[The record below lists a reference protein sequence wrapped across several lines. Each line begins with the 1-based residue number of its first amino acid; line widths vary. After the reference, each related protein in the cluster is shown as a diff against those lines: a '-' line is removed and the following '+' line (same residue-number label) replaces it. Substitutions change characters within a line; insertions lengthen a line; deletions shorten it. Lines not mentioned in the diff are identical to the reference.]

1 MTDIVE
7 IARSRRSR
15 LVAEIARLDDF
26 ISTAETLIRLET
38 DPAGSRGWLID
49 NEAADPP
56 PAASRQE
63 AADAAEA
70 EDGRENVK
78 ATGDGADAAGET
90 AGADPGALDPAS
102 LESGGER
109 GRNLFARTFGDAED
123 PVSDADGS
131 AEAPEDEAGLDEAG
145 LEEAGLDA
153 AIGQKLRQ
161 RRWMMGMTKRQ
172 LAEKLGID
180 VAEIQDFELGLAQ
193 IGASRMWELAEAL
206 DVPTSYFFEE
216 AAQSPSGAD
225 ETRVERT
232 LATVPAPARAVA
244 LARTA

>member
-1 MTDIVE
+1 MTDVIE

-15 LVAEIARLDDF
+15 LVAEVARLDDF
-26 ISTAETLIRLET
+26 ISMAETLLRLED
-38 DPAGSRGWLID
+38 DPPSGRGWLTD
-49 NEAADPP
+49 MMGPDG
-56 PAASRQE
+56 SMS
-63 AADAAEA
+63 DAVAEA
-70 EDGRENVK
+70 GRDREDVK
-78 ATGDGADAAGET
+78 ARDGAEESGVKAEADS
-90 AGADPGALDPAS
+90 GALDTGTLDRGALDPGS
-102 LESGGER
+102 LDSGHAGHNFFAPR
-109 GRNLFARTFGDAED
+109 PARNEDELVIGAED
-123 PVSDADGS
+123 PASQAD
-131 AEAPEDEAGLDEAG
+131 
-145 LEEAGLDA
+145 EEAGLDA

-180 VAEIQDFELGLAQ
+180 VAEIQNFERGLAQ

-206 DVPTSYFFEE
+206 DVSASYFFEE
-216 AAQSPSGAD
+216 AAQSSSEAD

>member
-1 MTDIVE
+1 MTDVVE

-15 LVAEIARLDDF
+15 LVAEIAKLDDF
-26 ISTAETLIRLET
+26 ISTAETLLRLET

-49 NEAADPP
+49 KEAADPS
-56 PAASRQE
+56 PAASHS
-63 AADAAEA
+63 DAA
-70 EDGRENVK
+70 DGRENVK
-78 ATGDGADAAGET
+78 ATGDGADAAGQKAEVD
-90 AGADPGALDPAS
+90 AGSLDPAS

-109 GRNLFARTFGDAED
+109 GRNLFARTFGDAEGLV
-123 PVSDADGS
+123 PGADGS
-131 AEAPEDEAGLDEAG
+131 AEAPEDEAGV
-145 LEEAGLDA
+145 DA

-180 VAEIQDFELGLAQ
+180 VGEIQNFELGLAQ

-206 DVPTSYFFEE
+206 DVSASYFFEE
-216 AAQSPSGAD
+216 AAQSSSEAD
-225 ETRVERT
+225 ETRGERT
-232 LATVPAPARAVA
+232 LSPVPAPARAVA

>member
-1 MTDIVE
+1 MTDVVE

-26 ISTAETLIRLET
+26 ISTAETLLRLET

-49 NEAADPP
+49 NEAADPS
-56 PAASRQE
+56 PAASRPD
-63 AADAAEA
+63 AADA

-78 ATGDGADAAGET
+78 ATGDGADAAGER
-90 AGADPGALDPAS
+90 AGADPGSLDPVS

-123 PVSDADGS
+123 PVPDADGS
-131 AEAPEDEAGLDEAG
+131 AEASEDEAGLD
-145 LEEAGLDA
+145 EAGLDA

-180 VAEIQDFELGLAQ
+180 VAEIQNFELGLAQ

-206 DVPTSYFFEE
+206 DVPTSYFFED

-232 LATVPAPARAVA
+232 LATVPAPAREVA